1 MRIARKLQLRLK
13 SLFRGAR
20 AERELEEEIR
30 NHFEFEV
37 AQHLAAGRT
46 LDEARAAARRAFG
59 GAEQVKE
66 ACRDTRRVAF
76 LSHAVQDLRYGV
88 RMLRKHPG
96 FAATTILT
104 VALGIAA
111 TTAIFSIV
119 YGVVLRPLPF
129 GEPGRLAGIYCANL
143 KSGFTRMSVSGA
155 LHRDWRD
162 RQHAF
167 EEIAITRNVANFNI
181 TGAQEPERVLG
192 ARVSSNLFRVLGVQP
207 LLGRTFRDGED
218 RISLDDAGRAPI
230 DIVILSHGLWQRRF
244 GGDPNVLGAKLLLS
258 GQPHTI
264 VGVMGPDFQYPSRE
278 FALWV
283 PLTIHPEELRL
294 RIGYSFLAVGRL
306 KPGVTFDQAQAD
318 MRTVRANLAREFPG
332 SYRDIDVM
340 VEPLID
346 STVAAPIRTALY
358 VLLGAVGCLLLIG
371 CANLANLLFARALVR
386 GRELTVR
393 AALGA
398 GRGRLLLQSLT
409 ELLPILCLGGTL
421 GVAAALWMV
430 NLLVRFLPAQM
441 PRVESIGVN
450 GPVLAFSGG
459 TLLVTGLLAGLLPAL
474 QASRAD
480 LATSMK
486 DDARGASAGRERA
499 RLRSLLVIAQVAAA
513 ILLLIGASLLVRSF
527 VRLASVDPGFKPDN
541 AISLLMAV
549 PRAKYDTDPKIA
561 AYTHRLVDRVKALPG
576 VEAAGTV
583 NRLPLGSGAIQ
594 TGGLQLEGSVLPD
607 EIIPSTDWRNTTPDY
622 FRAVGI
628 PLIAG
633 RFYSDSDTDTS
644 PRVGL
649 IDERL
654 ARLAYPN
661 GSPIGKRFRIPLA
674 GEPWGTIIGVV
685 GHIRHDGLDVDPRPQ
700 VYWPQTQRT
709 QDRLALVVRTKQD
722 PAAMTTAIVAAIRE
736 VDGDQAVYDVQTMTE
751 VVAQSLSH
759 RWLNMMLLTLFAG
772 VSLLLAT
779 IGIYGVIAY
788 TASQRQREFGVRIA
802 LGAERRDIV
811 RLVVGQGAR
820 LAAIGGII
828 GVAAALLVAR
838 VLEGLLYEIGTRDA
852 LSFAGATTLL
862 LAIAIV
868 ASYVPAR
875 RASRSDPIQAL
886 RGDP

>member
-1 MRIARKLQLRLK
+1 MRLARTLYLRLR
-13 SLFRGAR
+13 SVLRR
-20 AERELEEEIR
+20 TRVERELDDEIQY
-30 NHFEFEV
+30 HFDREV
-37 AQHLAAGRT
+37 AEQLAAGRT

-76 LSHAVQDLRYGV
+76 LSHALQDLRYGA

-111 TTAIFSIV
+111 TTTIFSIV

-129 GEPGRLAGIYCANL
+129 AEPDRLAGIYCAQA
-143 KSGFTRMSVSGA
+143 KMGFSRMSVSGA
-155 LHRDWRD
+155 LHRDLRD

-167 EEIAITRNVANFNI
+167 EEIAIARHIANFNL

-207 LLGRTFRDGED
+207 LLGRAFRDGED
-218 RISLDDAGRAPI
+218 MIALDGPRGADL

-244 GGDPNVLGAKLLLS
+244 GGDPKILGTPLLLS
-258 GQPHTI
+258 GRPHTI

-283 PLTIHPEELRL
+283 PLTINPEELRA
-294 RIGYSFLAVGRL
+294 RVGYSFFAVGRL
-306 KPGVTFDQAQAD
+306 KAGVTFDQAQAD
-318 MRTVRANLAREFPG
+318 LRTVMANLAREYPG
-332 SYRDIDVM
+332 PYRDVE
-340 VEPLID
+340 VLTEPLID
-346 STVAAPIRTALY
+346 STVASPIRTALY

-409 ELLPILCLGGTL
+409 ELLPILAIGGALGIF
-421 GVAAALWMV
+421 AAIWMV
-430 NLLVRFLPAQM
+430 GLLVPFLPAQM

-450 GPVLAFSGG
+450 GPVLAFSCGA
-459 TLLVTGLLAGLLPAL
+459 LLLTGLLAGLLPAL
-474 QASRAD
+474 QSSRAD

-499 RLRSLLVIAQVAAA
+499 RLRNVLVIAQVAAA

-527 VRLASVDPGFKPDN
+527 VRLASVDPGFNPDR
-541 AISLLMAV
+541 AISLLMAI
-549 PRAKYDTDPKIA
+549 PRSKYETDPAVA
-561 AYTHRLVDRVKALPG
+561 AAAHRIVDRVKALPG

-594 TGGLQLEGSVLPD
+594 TGGLQLERSVLP
-607 EIIPSTDWRNTTPDY
+607 EERIASADWRSATPDY
-622 FRAVGI
+622 FRAIGI
-628 PLIAG
+628 PLVAG
-633 RFYSDSDTDTS
+633 RFYTDSDTDTT
-644 PRVGL
+644 PLVTL

-661 GSPIGKRFRIPLA
+661 ENPIGKRFRIDFP
-674 GEPWGTIIGVV
+674 GEPWATIVGVV

-700 VYWPQTQRT
+700 VYWPLKQRG
-709 QDRLALVVRTKQD
+709 QDRIALVVRTKQD
-722 PAAMTTAIVAAIRE
+722 PTTMVTAITAAIRE
-736 VDGDQAVYDVQTMTE
+736 VDPDQPVYDVRTMTE
-751 VVAQSLSH
+751 VVAQSLSY
-759 RWLNMMLLTLFAG
+759 RWLNMMLLTLFAAA
-772 VSLLLAT
+772 SLVLAT

-788 TASQRQREFGVRIA
+788 TAGQRQREFGVRIA

-811 RLVVGQGAR
+811 RMVVSQGAR

-828 GVAAALLVAR
+828 GVAGALLVAR
-838 VLEGLLYEIGTRDA
+838 VLEGLLYEVGTRDA
-852 LSFAGATTLL
+852 LSFAGATTILL
-862 LAIAIV
+862 VVAII

-886 RGDP
+886 RGE

>member
-1 MRIARKLQLRLK
+1 MRVLNKLQLRLR
-13 SLFRGAR
+13 SLFRGGR
-20 AERELEEEIR
+20 VERELDEEIR
-30 NHFEFEV
+30 NHLELEI
-37 AQHLAAGRT
+37 AEHLAAGRT

-66 ACRDTRRVAF
+66 ACRDTRGVAF
-76 LSHAVQDLRYGV
+76 LSHAVQDLRYGL
-88 RMLRKHPG
+88 RMLAKHPG

-129 GEPGRLAGIYCANL
+129 GEPERLAGIYCADTR
-143 KSGFTRMSVSGA
+143 SGFSRMSVSGA
-155 LHRDWRD
+155 LHQDWRD

-167 EEIAITRNVANFNI
+167 EDIAIVRAIANFNI

-218 RISLDDAGRAPI
+218 RISLDDAGRENI
-230 DIVILSHGLWQRRF
+230 DIVVLSYGLWQRRF
-244 GGDPNVLGAKLLLS
+244 GGDPGVLGKPLLLS
-258 GQPHTI
+258 GQAHTI
-264 VGVMGPDFQYPSRE
+264 VGIMGPDFQYPSRE

-283 PLTIHPEELRL
+283 PLTLNPEGLRL
-294 RIGYSFLAVGRL
+294 RTDYSYLAVGRL

-332 SYRDIDVM
+332 AYRYVDVL

-346 STVAAPIRTALY
+346 STVTAPIRSALY

-386 GRELTVR
+386 ARELTVR

-409 ELLPILCLGGTL
+409 ELLPILIIGGTL
-421 GVAAALWMV
+421 GVVSAIWMV
-430 NLLVRFLPAQM
+430 NLLIPFLPAQM
-441 PRVESIGVN
+441 PRVEAIGVN
-450 GPVLAFSGG
+450 GAVLAFSAA
-459 TLLVTGLLAGLLPAL
+459 TLLTTGLLAGLLPAL
-474 QASRAD
+474 HASRAD

-486 DDARGASAGRERA
+486 DDSRGASASRDRA
-499 RLRSLLVIAQVAAA
+499 RLRGLLVIAQVAAA

-527 VRLASVDPGFKPDN
+527 VRLAQVNPGFNPDH
-541 AISLLMAV
+541 AISMLMAV
-549 PRAKYDTDPKIA
+549 PRSKYDSDPKVA
-561 AYTHRLVDRVKALPG
+561 DYTHRLVDRVKALPG

-583 NRLPLGSGAIQ
+583 NRLPIGSGAVQ
-594 TGGLQLEGSVLPD
+594 TGPIQLEGSVLPD
-607 EIIPSTDWRNTTPDY
+607 ERIHSADWRNTTPDY

-628 PLIAG
+628 PLVAG
-633 RFYSDSDTDTS
+633 SFYTDSDTDTS
-644 PRVGL
+644 PLVGM

-661 GSPIGKRFRIPLA
+661 ESPIGKRFRIGMA
-674 GEPWGTIIGVV
+674 DMPWVTIVGVV
-685 GHIRHDGLDVDPRPQ
+685 GHIRHEGLDVDKRPQ
-700 VYWPQTQRT
+700 VYWPQKQRS
-709 QDRLALVVRTKQD
+709 QDRLALVVRTAGD
-722 PAAMTTAIVAAIRE
+722 PESMTKAIIAAIRE
-736 VDGDQAVYDVQTMTE
+736 VDRDQPVYDVQTMTE
-751 VVAQSLSH
+751 VIAQSLSY
-759 RWLNMMLLTLFAG
+759 RWLNMLLLTVFAG
-772 VSLLLAT
+772 VSLLVAT

-788 TASQRQREFGVRIA
+788 TANQRQREFGVRIA

-828 GVAAALLVAR
+828 GIGAALLVAR
-838 VLEGLLYEIGTRDA
+838 VLEGFLYEIGTRDF
-852 LSFAGATTLL
+852 LSFAGAAAVL
-862 LAIAIV
+862 LAVAVV

-886 RGDP
+886 RGD

>member
-1 MRIARKLQLRLK
+1 MRLARRLRLRLT

-20 AERELEEEIR
+20 VERELDEEIR
-30 NHFEFEV
+30 Y
-37 AQHLAAGRT
+37 HLEREADEQVAAGRT
-46 LDEARAAARRAFG
+46 PDEARAAARRAFG
-59 GAEQVKE
+59 GAEQMKE

-76 LSHAVQDLRYGV
+76 LSHAAQDLRYGV
-88 RMLRKHPG
+88 RVLRKHPG

-111 TTAIFSIV
+111 TAAIFSIV

-129 GEPGRLAGIYCANL
+129 AEPDRLAGLWVSQAKAGL
-143 KSGFTRMSVSGA
+143 PPQSVSAA

-167 EEIAITRNVANFNI
+167 EEIGIARHIANFNL
-181 TGAQEPERVLG
+181 TGSREPERVLG

-218 RISLDDAGRAPI
+218 AIALDGPRGADLA
-230 DIVILSHGLWQRRF
+230 IVILSHGLWQRKF
-244 GGDPNVLGAKLLLS
+244 GGDPGVLGKPVLLS
-258 GQPHTI
+258 DRPHTI
-264 VGVMGPDFQYPSRE
+264 VGIMGPEFQYPSRE

-283 PLTIHPEELRL
+283 PLTVDPEGLRL
-294 RIGYSFLAVGRL
+294 RADYSFSAVGRL
-306 KPGVTFDQAQAD
+306 KPGITLEQARAD
-318 MRTVRANLAREFPG
+318 MRIVAANLAREYPD
-332 SYRDIDVM
+332 SYRDLDLL
-340 VEPLID
+340 VEPLIN
-346 STVAAPIRTALY
+346 STVAAPIRNALY
-358 VLLGAVGCLLLIG
+358 VLLGAVGCLLMIG

-398 GRGRLLLQSLT
+398 GRGRLVLQSLT
-409 ELLPILCLGGTL
+409 ELLPILIAGGTL
-421 GVAAALWMV
+421 GILAATWMV
-430 NLLVRFLPAQM
+430 NVLVPLLPAQM
-441 PRVESIGVN
+441 PRVEAIGVN
-450 GPVLAFSGG
+450 GPVLAFSCGA
-459 TLLVTGLLAGLLPAL
+459 LLLTGLLAGLLPAL
-474 QASRAD
+474 HASRAD

-486 DDARGASAGRERA
+486 DDARGASAGRDRA
-499 RLRSLLVIAQVAAA
+499 RLRGLLVIAQVAAA

-527 VRLASVDPGFKPDN
+527 LRLARVDPGFKPDH

-549 PRAKYDTDPKIA
+549 SRTKYDSDPKIA
-561 AYTHRLVDRVKALPG
+561 VYTHRIVDRVKALPG

-583 NRLPLGSGAIQ
+583 NRLPLGTGATQI
-594 TGGLQLEGSVLPD
+594 GPLQLEGSVLPD
-607 EIIPSTDWRNTTPDY
+607 ERIASTDWRNTTPGY
-622 FRAVGI
+622 FRAIGI
-628 PLIAG
+628 PLVAG
-633 RFYSDSDTDTS
+633 RFYTDSDTGTS
-644 PRVGL
+644 PFVGM

-661 GSPIGKRFRIPLA
+661 QNPIGKRFRIDFPNT
-674 GEPWGTIIGVV
+674 PWVTIVGVV
-685 GHIRHDGLDVDPRPQ
+685 GHIRHDGLDVDRRPQ

-722 PAAMTTAIVAAIRE
+722 PEAMTATIIAAIQE
-736 VDGDQAVYDVQTMTE
+736 VDRDQPVYEVQTMTE
-751 VVAQSLSH
+751 VVARSLSY
-759 RWLNMMLLTLFAG
+759 RWLNMTLLTIFAG

-788 TASQRQREFGVRIA
+788 TANQRQREFGVRIA

-820 LAAIGGII
+820 LAAIGGLI
-828 GVAAALLVAR
+828 GIGAALLATR
-838 VLEGLLYEIGTRDA
+838 VLEGLVYEIGTRDVS
-852 LSFAGATTLL
+852 SFAGATAIL
-862 LAIAIV
+862 LAVAIL

-886 RGDP
+886 RGD

>member
-1 MRIARKLQLRLK
+1 MRIARKLRLRLI

-20 AERELEEEIR
+20 AERELDEEIR
-30 NHFEFEV
+30 AHFEREIDE
-37 AQHLAAGRT
+37 QLAAGRT

-59 GAEQVKE
+59 GVEQVKE

-76 LSHAVQDLRYGV
+76 VSHVGQDLRYGV
-88 RMLRKHPG
+88 RVLRKHPG
-96 FAATTILT
+96 FTATTTLT

-119 YGVVLRPLPF
+119 YGVILRPLPF
-129 GEPGRLAGIYCANL
+129 AAPDRLAGIYCADVR
-143 KSGFTRMSVSGA
+143 SGSARMSVSAA

-167 EEIAITRNVANFNI
+167 EEIAISRNIANFNI

-218 RISLDDAGRAPI
+218 RISIDDAGRAEI
-230 DIVILSHGLWQRRF
+230 DIVVLSYGLWQRRF
-244 GGDPNVLGAKLLLS
+244 GGDPKVLGTPILLS
-258 GQPHTI
+258 GQPHTV
-264 VGVMGPDFQYPSRE
+264 VGIMGPDFQYPSRE

-283 PLTIHPEELRL
+283 PLTVDPEGLRL
-294 RIGYSFLAVGRL
+294 RTDYSFAAVGRL
-306 KPGVTFDQAQAD
+306 KPGVTIEQAQAD
-318 MRTVRANLAREFPG
+318 MRTVNANLAREFPG
-332 SYRDIDVM
+332 AYRHVDVL

-346 STVAAPIRTALY
+346 ITVAAPIRMALY

-409 ELLPILCLGGTL
+409 ELLPILLIGGAL
-421 GVAAALWMV
+421 GVALAIWV
-430 NLLVRFLPAQM
+430 VDLLIPFMPARM
-441 PRVESIGVN
+441 PRVEAIGVN
-450 GPVLAFSGG
+450 GPVLAFSAGA
-459 TLLVTGLLAGLLPAL
+459 LLLTGLLAGLLPAL

-480 LATSMK
+480 LAASMK
-486 DDARGASAGRERA
+486 DESRGASASRDRA
-499 RLRSLLVIAQVAAA
+499 RLRGLLVVAQVAAA
-513 ILLLIGASLLVRSF
+513 VLLLIGASLLVRSF
-527 VRLASVDPGFKPDN
+527 VRLASVNPGFNPDR

-549 PRAKYDTDPKIA
+549 PRSKYDTDQKIA
-561 AYTHRLVDRVKALPG
+561 DYTHRLVDRVKALPG

-583 NRLPLGSGAIQ
+583 NRLPLGSGAVQ
-594 TGGLQLEGSVLPD
+594 TGPIQLEGSVLPD
-607 EIIPSTDWRNTTPDY
+607 ERIHSVDWRNTTPDY

-633 RFYSDSDTDTS
+633 SFYTDSDTATS
-644 PRVGL
+644 PLVGM

-661 GSPIGKRFRIPLA
+661 ESPIGKRFRIGIA
-674 GEPWGTIIGVV
+674 DFPWCTIVGVV
-685 GHIRHDGLDVDPRPQ
+685 GHIRHDGLDVDERPQ
-700 VYWPQTQRT
+700 VYWPQKQRT
-709 QDRLALVVRTKQD
+709 QDRLALVVRTAQD
-722 PAAMTTAIVAAIRE
+722 PKAMTGSIIAAIRE
-736 VDGDQAVYDVQTMTE
+736 VDRDQAVYEVQTMTE
-751 VVAQSLSH
+751 VVAQSLSY
-759 RWLNMMLLTLFAG
+759 RWLNMMLLTIFAG
-772 VSLLLAT
+772 VSMLLAT

-811 RLVVGQGAR
+811 RLVVSQGAR
-820 LAAIGGII
+820 LAAIGGLL
-828 GVAAALLVAR
+828 GVGAALLVTR
-838 VLEGLLYEIGTRDA
+838 VLEGLVYEIGTRDA
-852 LSFAGATTLL
+852 LSFAGATVLL
-862 LAIAIV
+862 LTVAIV

-886 RGDP
+886 RGE

>member
-1 MRIARKLQLRLK
+1 MMRDIRRLKLRLT

-20 AERELEEEIR
+20 VEQELDEEIR
-30 NHFEFEV
+30 YHVEREV
-37 AQHLAAGRT
+37 AEQLAAGRT

-59 GAEQVKE
+59 GAEQVKD
-66 ACRDTRRVAF
+66 ACRDTRRVTF
-76 LSHAVQDLRYGV
+76 LSNAVQDLRYGV

-111 TTAIFSIV
+111 ATAIFSIV

-129 GEPGRLAGIYCANL
+129 AEPDRLAGIYCANV
-143 KSGFTRMSVSGA
+143 KDGFTRMSVSGA

-167 EEIAITRNVANFNI
+167 EDIAITRNIANFNI

-218 RISLDDAGRAPI
+218 RISLDDAGTA
-230 DIVILSHGLWQRRF
+230 DIKVVILSHGLWQRRF
-244 GGDPNVLGAKLLLS
+244 GGDPKVLGTPLLLS
-258 GQPHTI
+258 GQAHTI
-264 VGVMGPDFQYPSRE
+264 VGIMGPDFRYPNRE

-283 PLTIHPEELRL
+283 PLTINPEELRL

-306 KPGVTFDQAQAD
+306 KPGVTLEQAQAD
-318 MRTVRANLAREFPG
+318 MNTVRANLAREFPNA
-332 SYRDIDVM
+332 YRNVDVM

-346 STVAAPIRTALY
+346 ATVAAPIRTALY
-358 VLLGAVGCLLLIG
+358 VLLGAVGCLLMIG
-371 CANLANLLFARALVR
+371 CGNLANLLFARALVR

-409 ELLPILCLGGTL
+409 ELLPILGFGGTL
-421 GVAAALWMV
+421 GVVAAIWMV
-430 NLLVRFLPAQM
+430 DLLVPFLPAQM
-441 PRVESIGVN
+441 PRVEAIGVN
-450 GPVLAFSGG
+450 GPVLAFSCAA
-459 TLLVTGLLAGLLPAL
+459 LLLTGLLAGLLPAL

-486 DDARGASAGRERA
+486 DDSRSASASRDRA
-499 RLRSLLVIAQVAAA
+499 RLRGLLVVAQVAAA

-527 VRLASVDPGFKPDN
+527 VRLANVSPGFNPERT
-541 AISLLMAV
+541 ISLLLAV

-561 AYTHRLVDRVKALPG
+561 AYTHRIVDRVKALPG

-583 NRLPLGSGAIQ
+583 NRLPLGTGATQ
-594 TGGLQLEGSVLPD
+594 TGPLQLEGSVLPD
-607 EIIPSTDWRNTTPDY
+607 EIIPSTDWRNTTPGY
-622 FRAVGI
+622 FSAVGI

-633 RFYSDSDTDTS
+633 SFYTDSDTVTS
-644 PRVGL
+644 PRVGM

-661 GSPIGKRFRIPLA
+661 ESAIGKRFRIPIDN
-674 GEPWGTIIGVV
+674 EPWSTIVGVV
-685 GHIRHDGLDVDPRPQ
+685 GHIRHDGLDVDKRPQ

-709 QDRLALVVRTKQD
+709 QDRLALVVRTKHEA
-722 PAAMTTAIVAAIRE
+722 AAMVAAITAAIRE
-736 VDGDQAVYDVQTMTE
+736 VDRDQPVYEVRTMTE
-751 VVAQSLSH
+751 VVAQSLSY
-759 RWLNMMLLTLFAG
+759 RWINMMLLTIFAG

-802 LGAERRDIV
+802 LGAERRDII

-820 LAAIGGII
+820 LAAIGGVI

-838 VLEGLLYEIGTRDA
+838 VLEGLLYEIGPRDT
-852 LSFAGATTLL
+852 LSFTGATALL
-862 LAIAIV
+862 LVVAIV

-886 RGDP
+886 RE